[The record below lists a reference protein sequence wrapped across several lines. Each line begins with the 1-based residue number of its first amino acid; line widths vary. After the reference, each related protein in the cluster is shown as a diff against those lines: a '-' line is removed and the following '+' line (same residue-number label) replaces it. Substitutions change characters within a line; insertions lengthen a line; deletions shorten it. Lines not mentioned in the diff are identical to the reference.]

1 MAVSLQ
7 YRNKLL
13 ALYTCANTFLI
24 NVINTNNI
32 NIDIA
37 QHPSNIMF
45 CVIIFISFIIFF
57 VYIKSHSINASIGD
71 IPCLIHSVTSVSR

>member
-1 MAVSLQ
+1 MAVS
-7 YRNKLL
+7 
-13 ALYTCANTFLI
+13 FLI

-45 CVIIFISFIIFF
+45 CVIIFISFIILYLI
-57 VYIKSHSINASIGD
+57 VITLSIE
-71 IPCLIHSVTSVSR
+71 